1 MSKIVY
7 IGAMHPQNLECMR
20 EDQFARIYKALRAGP
35 DAPDYMVNHGSAAA
49 KPHLEKLRDAF
60 SAAGFAVGDP
70 GLPKTALSV
79 TVPATDAGTDA
90 CRMNWFR
97 EKHARFR
104 ELAEN
109 TDLKT
114 FACDTGVVL
123 DMKTALSDD
132 RGDAVWL
139 WTGCDPRLYP
149 LDELVR
155 KLHAGTAFYFMDR
168 TVYVHN

>member
-1 MSKIVY
+1 MTAMSKIVY
-7 IGAMHPQNLECMR
+7 VGAMDPQNLEYMR
-20 EDQFARIYKALRAGP
+20 ENDFARMYKALRAGP
-35 DAPDYMVNHGSAAA
+35 DAPDYMVARGSAASGDD
-49 KPHLEKLRDAF
+49 LEKLRGAF
-60 SAAGFAVGDP
+60 SAAGFAVTDP

-109 TDLKT
+109 ADLKT
-114 FACDTGVVL
+114 FA
-123 DMKTALSDD
+123 
-132 RGDAVWL
+132 
-139 WTGCDPRLYP
+139 CDPRLYP

-155 KLHAGTAFYFMDR
+155 KLHAGTAFYCMGR

>member
-7 IGAMHPQNLECMR
+7 VGAMDPRNLECLR
-20 EDQFARIYKALRAGP
+20 EDDFARMYKALRAGP
-35 DAPDYMVNHGSAAA
+35 DAPDYMVNHAGAAS
-49 KPHLEKLRDAF
+49 KDHLEKLRNAF
-60 SAAGFAVGDP
+60 TAAGFAVTDP
-70 GLPKTALSV
+70 GLPGTALAVS
-79 TVPATDAGTDA
+79 VPATDAGTDA

-104 ELAEN
+104 ELAESA
-109 TDLKT
+109 DLKT
-114 FACDTGVVL
+114 FACDAGVVL

-139 WTGCDPRLYP
+139 WTGCGPRLYP

-155 KLHAGTAFYFMDR
+155 KLHAGTAFYFMGR